1 MKEETNF
8 KIYILLLLVILIGMG
23 MYLIGS
29 DAKAP
34 VGLSVVRPD
43 VGFFE
48 CAKKVHGNYRFY
60 YEQGQEE
67 FMFERNGELC
77 YVNTMQFRVE
87 YIRMFGRSNEVFVGG
102 EK

>member
-1 MKEETNF
+1 MKDTPLWM
-8 KIYILLLLVILIGMG
+8 ILMVWALCAAYCV
-23 MYLIGS
+23 GS
-29 DAKAP
+29 MCIITDHIP

-48 CAKKVHGNYRFY
+48 CAKKVHGNYKFY

-87 YIRMFGRSNEVFVGG
+87 YIIMFGRSNEVFVGG
-102 EK
+102 E

>member
-1 MKEETNF
+1 MKTSAIF
-8 KIYILLLLVILIGMG
+8 IMLMITILCTVFSFYCLDEVNMN
-23 MYLIGS
+23 
-29 DAKAP
+29 KP
-34 VGLSVVRPD
+34 VGLFVVRPD

-48 CAKKVHGNYRFY
+48 CAKKVHGNYKFY

-87 YIRMFGRSNEVFVGG
+87 YIRMFGRGNEVFVGG
-102 EK
+102 KE

>member
-1 MKEETNF
+1 MKTKSF
-8 KIYILLLLVILIGMG
+8 LIIYITMFIVILLGFSTMF
-23 MYLIGS
+23 YL
-29 DAKAP
+29 DNLKP
-34 VGLSVVRPD
+34 VGLFIVRPD

-87 YIRMFGRSNEVFVGG
+87 YIRMLGRGNEVFVGG
-102 EK
+102 EE

>member
-1 MKEETNF
+1 MKTKSF
-8 KIYILLLLVILIGMG
+8 LIIYITMFIVILLGFSTMF
-23 MYLIGS
+23 YL
-29 DAKAP
+29 DNLKP
-34 VGLSVVRPD
+34 VGLFIVRPD

-87 YIRMFGRSNEVFVGG
+87 HIRMFGRSNEVFVGG